1 MVRLRNGLSVLAAFG
16 LVVAAPVSA
25 ATRAAQSLPAVSA
38 QIDRVS
44 TVRGSQPA
52 VQASALANEDD
63 DDSPTGLILGGLALL
78 AAILLAMSAGGTSS
92 GGVPDSPG

>member
-1 MVRLRNGLSVLAAFG
+1 MVRLRNGLSALAAFG

-44 TVRGSQPA
+44 TVRGSQP

-78 AAILLAMSAGGTSS
+78 AAILLAMSAGGSSS